1 MKITVITPTFNSEKT
16 ITKCV
21 KSVIGQSYK
30 YFEHIVVDNMSA
42 DSTINIVSELYKSNN
57 LQSNLQIISEKDN
70 GIAEAFN
77 KGIEKSSGDII
88 TILNSDDYYYHDN
101 VFEEVIKK
109 ISVSE
114 KLFVHGDI
122 LFVDNTYGSNIR
134 KPLLCDLRKAMPYNH
149 PTMFVR
155 KSVYQSI
162 GLFNKRYRYAMDYEF
177 VCRMYKRFGDLKNVS
192 YYLPG
197 NPMVVMSAG
206 GASWQY
212 ERASLRET
220 KVAQIENE
228 LWTFSSQYFY
238 LIRLLRIRLKKIF
251 DLLGL
256 NYLIKIWRNL
266 KWN

>member
-1 MKITVITPTFNSEKT
+1 MKISIITPTFNSEKT

-42 DSTINIVSELYKSNN
+42 DNTINIVSELYKSNN
-57 LQSNLQIISEKDN
+57 LLSNLQIISEKDN

-109 ISVSE
+109 LSASQ

-122 LFVDNTYGSNIR
+122 LFVDNTHGSNIR

-155 KSVYQSI
+155 KIVYQNV

-177 VCRMYKRFGDLKNVS
+177 VCRMYKHFHNLENVS
-192 YYLPG
+192 YYLSGKPI
-197 NPMVVMSAG
+197 VVMSAG

-212 ERASLRET
+212 ERASLHET
-220 KVAQIENE
+220 KQAQIENG
-228 LWTFSSQYFY
+228 LWNISSQYSY
-238 LIRLLRIRLKKIF
+238 LLRLLRIRLKKIF
-251 DLLGL
+251 DMLGFGL
-256 NYLIKIWRNL
+256 LIKIWRNF